1 MSTSALAQAT
11 LALAQATS
19 TLAQATL
26 ANHAARADYEIRIDL
41 LHGDDVVPHIPDPL
55 DFGKTVHYKTNSHTG
70 QNADLVEIE
79 FHNGSP
85 YLNPDGSPKM
95 TVTSQD
101 LPLQLEGKG
110 IFFARCYITHNGVR
124 YGWGLTY
131 PGAGGNHVVQ

>member
-1 MSTSALAQAT
+1 MP
-11 LALAQATS
+11 TS

-26 ANHAARADYEIRIDL
+26 AEANKANRVAKADYEILVEL
-41 LHGDDVVPHIPDPL
+41 LHRDDVVPHIPDPL
-55 DFGKTVHYKTNSHTG
+55 DFGKTVHYKTNSRTG

-85 YLNPDGSPKM
+85 YLNLDGSPKM

-101 LPLQLEGKG
+101 LPLQLEVKG

-124 YGWGLTY
+124 YGWSLAY